1 MLPPE
6 APALLKSV
14 GVFPDVA
21 KALACEAEESTNGNN
36 NGNNLPKRKKRAKG
50 FDGERDID
58 PGLGMYPLT
67 FMTGTPTSR
76 QLITVHLLIDMS
88 TADPLFA
95 KDRLFET
102 SMQEDGAAVT
112 HILVECTLADI
123 ARATNLRVEDAAFA
137 LNECG
142 LLEKRKGGSGMV
154 LTRALVEKVAKERKV
169 KKMCMD
175 LAHVLLEP

>member
-1 MLPPE
+1 RVLSVLPPE
-6 APALLKSV
+6 APAQLKSV

-21 KALACEAEESTNGNN
+21 KALASEADENTNGNN
-36 NGNNLPKRKKRAKG
+36 NGNNPPKRKKRAKG

-58 PGLGMYPLT
+58 P
-67 FMTGTPTSR
+67 
-76 QLITVHLLIDMS
+76 D
-88 TADPLFA
+88 ADPLFT

-112 HILVECTLADI
+112 HILVQCTLADI

-142 LLEKRKGGSGMV
+142 FLQKRKGESGMV